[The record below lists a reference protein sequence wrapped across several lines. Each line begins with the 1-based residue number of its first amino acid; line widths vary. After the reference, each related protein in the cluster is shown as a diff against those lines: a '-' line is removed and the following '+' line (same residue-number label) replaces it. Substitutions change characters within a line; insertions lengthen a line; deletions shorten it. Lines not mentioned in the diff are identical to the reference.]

1 VEKINQEIYEII
13 TKANIQKSEAIK
25 AIGNNNLNMKLQQIM
40 FNAGRFTGLVDGLE
54 IAKGIVSQ
62 RIVAEQEG
70 GDLKLRLE
78 GEDIQI

>member
-1 VEKINQEIYEII
+1 MKKINQEIYEII

-70 GDLKLRLE
+70 GLKLRLE
-78 GEDIQI
+78 GKNIKI